1 MNKGCEKKMF
11 ILIPPLWP
19 AIPLL
24 LIAAGTLIITE
35 PAFPLTYVSF
45 GFGAIQAGV
54 AAAALVAV
62 AF

>member
-1 MNKGCEKKMF
+1 MF

-24 LIAAGTLIITE
+24 LGAAGFLIIQT
-35 PAFPLTYVSF
+35 PAFPGTYASF
-45 GFGAIQAGV
+45 GFGAIQGLV
-54 AAAALVAV
+54 AAATLLAV

>member
-1 MNKGCEKKMF
+1 MF

-19 AIPLL
+19 VIPLL
-24 LIAAGTLIITE
+24 LGAAGLLIITE
-35 PAFPLTYVSF
+35 PAFPLTYASF
-45 GFGAIQAGV
+45 GFGAIQAVV

>member
-1 MNKGCEKKMF
+1 MF

-24 LIAAGTLIITE
+24 LAAAGFLIITE
-35 PAFPLTYVSF
+35 PVFPGTYVSF
-45 GFGAIQAGV
+45 GFGAIQGVV

>member
-1 MNKGCEKKMF
+1 MF

-24 LIAAGTLIITE
+24 LAAAGFLIITE
-35 PAFPLTYVSF
+35 PVFPGTYVSF